1 MNFRLTPLAVA
12 CLTLASPLAFASPV
26 QLQETVVTA
35 TGYQAATQ
43 DIPQAIEVLQPH
55 AAQGGEPA
63 GSLFRG
69 KPGLAVH
76 SDGAW
81 GQNPVLRGMKKE
93 SVVLMVDGV
102 RVNAGQPQG
111 SLASMLD
118 LGLLERA
125 EVVKGPGS
133 VLYGSGAMGGVVNLI
148 TPQANF
154 SEQDE
159 SGGRF
164 STSANSVD
172 KGFTGALLLRD
183 SSADHALVL
192 GAAGRKVND
201 YKSPSGTE
209 ERTGFSSDSLLIK
222 YKQRIAEDVSVNLN
236 VQRHTD
242 RDVWYPGSA
251 RTGGQPG
258 GAGIRPELGTATI
271 HSPEQQR
278 ELFQIGLENG
288 LGDGTLN
295 TEIYRQEVYR
305 EIRAYSD
312 KLRRNYVRNDVSFI
326 THGLRSSWVVPVA
339 DHLLTVGVD
348 GWKMTGDPERYMD
361 NNAPL
366 FNNNVRNDPFK
377 DAEIKSYGLFVQDE
391 FDLGQT
397 RLTAGARYDR
407 VSGDARAKGTGPS
420 LKTTG
425 LDSTDH
431 NLSWSLG
438 ALHPLADTLN
448 LYANVGQAY
457 RAADMRERFDDAA
470 RGDGYFHIGNPQLDP
485 ERSTS
490 YELGLKGDDGDLT
503 YHLAAFHT
511 RVEDYIAGRVTGTN
525 APGNGLPIKRTENLD
540 EVVIYGLEGSASKG
554 VGAFVV
560 DAGFTWL
567 RGENRQDDEPLLQIP
582 AAELTL
588 GIGQPAERGFYWHTQ
603 LRAVA
608 EQDRV
613 ATRFT
618 NGSED
623 ETAGFVTADASL
635 GWGFGQVGVLQSANL
650 DARLSN
656 LFDKGYHEHLADGIS
671 GRELEAPGRGITVA
685 LTGNF

>member
-1 MNFRLTPLAVA
+1 MIFRLHPLALA
-12 CLTLASPLAFASPV
+12 CLAVSTSSVLAAPLE
-26 QLQETVVTA
+26 LQETVVTA
-35 TGYQAATQ
+35 KGYEAATQ
-43 DIPQAIEVLQPH
+43 DIPQAIEVLQAQPTET
-55 AAQGGEPA
+55 AAPA

-102 RVNAGQPQG
+102 RVNSGQPQG

-148 TPQANF
+148 TPQARF
-154 SEQDE
+154 TEQDE
-159 SGGRF
+159 RSGRF
-164 STSANSVD
+164 STSASSVD
-172 KGFTGALLLRD
+172 KGFTGATLLRD
-183 SSADHALVL
+183 SSSDHALVL
-192 GAAGRKVND
+192 GVAGRKVND
-201 YKSPSGTE
+201 YKSPNGTE
-209 ERTGFSSDSLLIK
+209 ENTGYSSDTLLLK
-222 YKQRIAEDVSVNLN
+222 YKQRLAEDVSVNLN

-258 GAGIRPELGTATI
+258 GAGIPVPLGTATI

-288 LGDGTLN
+288 LGEGTLT
-295 TEIYRQEVYR
+295 TELYRQEVYR
-305 EIRAYSD
+305 EIRAYSERLD
-312 KLRRNYVRNDVSFI
+312 RDYVRNNVSFI

-348 GWKMTGDPERYMD
+348 GWKMTGDPERYVD
-361 NNAPL
+361 GPPT
-366 FNNNVRNDPFK
+366 FNNNQRNDPFK
-377 DAEIKSYGLFVQDE
+377 DAEIESYGLFVQDE

-397 RLTAGARYDR
+397 RLTAGARYDN
-407 VSGDARAKGTGPS
+407 VSADARAKGNGPS
-420 LKTTG
+420 FTTSG

-438 ALHPLADTLN
+438 ALHPLTDTLN

-457 RAADMRERFDDAA
+457 RAADMRERYDDAP
-470 RGDGYFHIGNPQLDP
+470 RGDGYFHVGNPQLDP

-490 YELGLKGDDGDLT
+490 FELGLKGNDGDFT
-503 YHLAAFHT
+503 YQLAAFHT
-511 RVEDYIAGRVTGTN
+511 RIDDYIAGRVTGTN
-525 APGNGLPIKRTENLD
+525 APNGLPIKRTENLD
-540 EVVIYGLEGSASKG
+540 KVVIYGLEGSASKG

-560 DAGFTWL
+560 DGSFTWL
-567 RGENRQDDEPLLQIP
+567 RGENKQDDEPLHQMP
-582 AAELTL
+582 AHELTL
-588 GIGQPAERGFYWHTQ
+588 GIGQPAERGPYWHAQ

-613 ATRFT
+613 ATEFT
-618 NGSED
+618 RGGED
-623 ETAGFVTADASL
+623 RTAGFVTADASL
-635 GWGFGQVGVLQSANL
+635 GWGFGRIGVLQTANL

-656 LFDKGYHEHLADGIS
+656 LFDKAYHEHLADGIS
-671 GRELEAPGRGITVA
+671 GNELQAPGRGITVA
-685 LTGNF
+685 LSGSF

>member
-1 MNFRLTPLAVA
+1 MNFRLTPLALA
-12 CLTLASPLAFASPV
+12 CLTLASPLSFASPV
-26 QLQETVVTA
+26 ELQESVVTA

-43 DIPQAIEVLQPH
+43 DIPQAIEVLQPQP
-55 AAQGGEPA
+55 AQGGEPV

-93 SVVLMVDGV
+93 SVVLMIDGV
-102 RVNAGQPQG
+102 RVNSGQPQG
-111 SLASMLD
+111 SLASQLD

-148 TPQANF
+148 TPQARF
-154 SEQDE
+154 TEQDE

-164 STSANSVD
+164 STSASSVD

-201 YKSPSGTE
+201 YKSPRGTE
-209 ERTGFSSDSLLIK
+209 ENTGFSSDSLLLK
-222 YKQRIAEDVSVNLN
+222 YKQRLADDVSVNLN
-236 VQRHTD
+236 LQRHTD
-242 RDVWYPGSA
+242 RDVWYPGSTRNGNFA
-251 RTGGQPG
+251 G
-258 GAGIRPELGTATI
+258 GAGVPKPLGDVTI

-305 EIRAYSD
+305 EIRAYSAKID
-312 KLRRNYVRNDVSFI
+312 RDYVRNDVSFI

-339 DHLLTVGVD
+339 DHLLTVGAD
-348 GWKMTGDPERYMD
+348 GWKMTGDPERYVD
-361 NNAPL
+361 GPPT
-366 FNNNVRNDPFK
+366 FNNNQRNDPFK
-377 DAEIKSYGLFVQDE
+377 NAEIESYGLFVQDE

-397 RLTAGARYDR
+397 RITAGARYDQI
-407 VSGDARAKGTGPS
+407 SSDARAKGNGPS
-420 LKTTG
+420 LKTSG

-438 ALHPLADTLN
+438 ALQPLTDTLN
-448 LYANVGQAY
+448 LYANIGQAY
-457 RAADMRERFDDAA
+457 RAADMRERFDDAP

-490 YELGLKGDDGDLT
+490 FELGLKGDDGDLT

-511 RVEDYIAGRVTGTN
+511 RIDDYIAGRVTGTN
-525 APGNGLPIKRTENLD
+525 APNGLPIKRTENLD

-554 VGAFVV
+554 VGAFVM
-560 DAGFTWL
+560 DGSFTWL
-567 RGENRQDDEPLLQIP
+567 RGENRQDDEPLNQMP
-582 AAELTL
+582 APELTL
-588 GIGQPAERGFYWHTQ
+588 GIGQPAERGLYWHAQ

-613 ATRFT
+613 ATEFT
-618 NGSED
+618 KGGED
-623 ETAGFVTADASL
+623 RTAGFVTADASL
-635 GWGFGQVGVLQSANL
+635 GWGFGQVGVLQTANL

-656 LFDKGYHEHLADGIS
+656 LFDKAYHEHLADGIS
-671 GRELEAPGRGITVA
+671 GRELEAPGRGVTVA
-685 LTGNF
+685 LSGSF